1 MGKKLL
7 LRAVTA
13 VLLLGLAAALAYV
26 GAYGYTT
33 WRTDAR
39 TDEMAARA
47 AQRRS
52 NTTPAPSP
60 AAGER
65 WVTPSLPDAGNP
77 AEEETKPSAQAPAV
91 SPAAMPRESAET
103 AEALCLFP
111 QQRPLRMRCW
121 RITARSRGKTRTW
134 QGGSAL
140 RTRRWIIP

>member
-13 VLLLGLAAALAYV
+13 VLLLGFAAALAYV

-39 TDEMAARA
+39 TDEMAAQA

-77 AEEETKPSAQAPAV
+77 AEEEAQPSAQAPAV
-91 SPAAMPRESAET
+91 APAAMPRESAET
-103 AEALCLFP
+103 AAALPPVSTAEPPEDALLAYY
-111 QQRPLRMRCW
+111 RTLAGEN
-121 RITARSRGKTRTW
+121 RIW

-140 RTRRWIIP
+140 RTRRCIIP